1 MSWQKSGSTDINKK
15 HQDAW
20 LALLADLSPGEQ
32 SIVVV
37 VFGYTRLSQ
46 PDKQVTKAQAVVAVA
61 TEEATE
67 LVSEELAPIKAES
80 LAETTVATH
89 AALEAQVGD
98 LNEDLIKD
106 NFVIVYHLLDEKMDS
121 GFPLTIQTNI
131 LNDIIA
137 PPNIVSRMFKCEQY
151 SSTRHCISCSM
162 ACK

>member
-1 MSWQKSGSTDINKK
+1 MSWQKSGSTDIDKK

-67 LVSEELAPIKAES
+67 LVLEELAPIKAES
-80 LAETTVATH
+80 FAETTVATH

-106 NFVIVYHLLDEKMDS
+106 NFVIVYHLLDEMDS
-121 GFPLTIQTNI
+121 GFPLTIKTNI

-151 SSTRHCISCSM
+151 SSTRHWISCSM